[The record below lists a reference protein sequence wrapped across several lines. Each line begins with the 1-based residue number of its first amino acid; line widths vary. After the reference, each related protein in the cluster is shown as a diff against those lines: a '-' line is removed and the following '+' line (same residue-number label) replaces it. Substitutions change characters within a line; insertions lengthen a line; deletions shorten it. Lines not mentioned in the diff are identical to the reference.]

1 MGCPRDGVHPGDSVP
16 FTPVPWR
23 LMDLGSRDVPKGQPG
38 AELTRAKVR
47 VPRTRAGSLERG
59 RLLGPLMSVDDTG
72 IVVVRAP
79 AGSGKTTL
87 LAHWASVDRARD
99 FAWVSLDETDNDVVT
114 FWRHVVDALGAAAP
128 EVAAYATELVGR
140 ASPDVTGA
148 VIPAVLTSLAE
159 RDRPLVLILDDY
171 QSIADQACHD
181 SLRHLTRRLVGH
193 SALVVSSRTEPPLNL
208 ARLSVEG
215 RARIISPVDLAFTTA
230 EVVQLLARHGLR
242 PTEAVSQLL
251 SDTEGWATGVG
262 LSIVRAAGKG
272 ATQRSMGGPDL
283 IREFLVEEV
292 LEAMDPAD
300 RDFLRR
306 CSVLTTLSTDLCA
319 QVTEAPQSGRR
330 LAALST
336 GNVLITRVDRESQT
350 YRVHQLLRDVLQNE
364 LREAD
369 PEANDRAHTLAA
381 QWFLDQGRPIEA
393 VEHALRVST
402 PALAADT
409 IAACWF
415 ETIMSGNLTTVA
427 RWLHHFDDTKL
438 RAFPFVLIAAA
449 WTAGFQGDWT
459 AAWRYS
465 RASQALAADGTPP
478 DGTASFRSA
487 RALMLAGLGLDGIT
501 DVRKQAE
508 IAFHLEGPDSSW
520 HPLAAALLGAANL
533 AAGRNDEARPV
544 LSQAA
549 TAISGPV
556 GVATYAMGQLAILE
570 GREQRWTETE
580 RLARQ
585 AIDEIERLGLENLV
599 SSGAAYVMYAAAA
612 AHRGDLAIARRRLQS
627 LNPILPSLSTAMPF
641 DAFQIHL
648 LTAETNAAIGEQRA
662 AAVHAEAAQ
671 RHQELLTDAGIFEG
685 RLAAL
690 TIEKSPEAGT
700 TRSAGTSPTL
710 TAREL
715 DVLTLLPT
723 ALSLREVGDHLYV
736 SRDTVKTYV
745 TRIYRK
751 LGVSSRS
758 AAITRAT
765 DLGLLE
771 RPERGTAARGFERA

>member
-1 MGCPRDGVHPGDSVP
+1 MDPVGRDAP
-16 FTPVPWR
+16 T
-23 LMDLGSRDVPKGQPG
+23 GQPG

-47 VPRTRAGSLERG
+47 VPRSRAGSLQRE
-59 RLLGPLMSVDDTG
+59 RLLGPLMSIDDSG

-99 FAWVSLDETDNDVVT
+99 FAWVSLDEIDDDVVT
-114 FWRHVVDALGAAAP
+114 FWRHVVDALRAAAP
-128 EVAAYATELVGR
+128 EVAALATELVGR

-148 VIPAVLTSLAE
+148 VIPAVLTGLTE
-159 RDRPLVLILDDY
+159 RDRPLVLVLDDY
-171 QSIADQACHD
+171 QSITDQACHD

-193 SALVVSSRTEPPLNL
+193 CALVVSSRTQPPLNL

-215 RARIISPVDLAFTTA
+215 RARIISPVDLAFTKA
-230 EVVQLLARHGLR
+230 EVVQLLARHGVR

-251 SDTEGWATGVG
+251 SDTEGWATGVR
-262 LSIVRAAGKG
+262 LSIGRAAATG
-272 ATQRSMGGPDL
+272 ATQRPMGGPDL
-283 IREFLVEEV
+283 IREFLVQEV

-300 RDFLRR
+300 RDFLRL
-306 CSVLTTLSTDLCA
+306 CSVLTTLSADLCA
-319 QVTEAPQSGRR
+319 QVTGIPQSGRR
-330 LAALST
+330 LATLSA
-336 GNVLITRVDRESQT
+336 GNVLITRVDPESQT
-350 YRVHQLLRDVLQNE
+350 YRLHQLLREVLQNE

-369 PEANDRAHTLAA
+369 LEAHDRAHSLAA
-381 QWFLDQGRPIEA
+381 QWFLDHGRPTEA

-402 PALAADT
+402 PTLAADT

-427 RWLHHFDDTKL
+427 RWLHHFDDTEL

-449 WTAGFQGDWT
+449 WTAGFQGDWA

-501 DVRKQAE
+501 DVRVQAE
-508 IAFHLEGPDSSW
+508 IAYHLEGPDSSW
-520 HPLAAALLGAANL
+520 RPLAAALLGAANL
-533 AAGRNDEARPV
+533 AAGRNDEARSV

-570 GREQRWTETE
+570 GREQRWAETE

-585 AIDEIERLGLENLV
+585 AIDEIERLGLDNLV

-612 AHRGDLAIARRRLQS
+612 AHRGDLAVARRRLQS

-641 DAFQIHL
+641 DALQIHL
-648 LTAETNAAIGEQRA
+648 LVAETLAVIGEHSS
-662 AAVHAEAAQ
+662 AAVHADAARQ
-671 RHQELLTDAGIFEG
+671 HLELVGDAGLHAA
-685 RLAAL
+685 RLTALSAKLAAG
-690 TIEKSPEAGT
+690 TGT
-700 TRSAGTSPTL
+700 TPGSGEVPGLS
-710 TAREL
+710 ARER
-715 DVLTLLPT
+715 DILTLLPT
-723 ALSLREVGDHLYV
+723 TLSLREVGDQLYV
-736 SRDTVKTYV
+736 SRDTVKTHV
-745 TRIYRK
+745 TRIYRR

-758 AAITRAT
+758 AAVTRAT
-765 DLGLLE
+765 ELGLLD
-771 RPERGTAARGFERA
+771 RR